1 MEFRDAYEAWKAAHQ
16 AAQQAELLTLRNG
29 PAYASALDRQQAAA
43 LRQLASQ
50 HLRTMLAASATAA
63 AACRPPEGHEARDK
77 ALAALRGLARL

>member
-16 AAQQAELLTLRNG
+16 AARQAELLALRPG
-29 PAYASALDRQQAAA
+29 PAQASALDRQQAAA
-43 LRQLASQ
+43 LRQQATE

-63 AACRPPEGHEARDK
+63 AACRPPEGHEVRDK